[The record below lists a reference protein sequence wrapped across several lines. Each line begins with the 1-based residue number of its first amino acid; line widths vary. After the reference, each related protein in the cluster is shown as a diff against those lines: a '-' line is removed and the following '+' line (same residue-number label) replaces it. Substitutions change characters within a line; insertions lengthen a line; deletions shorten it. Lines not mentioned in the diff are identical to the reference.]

1 MATSV
6 SEPRGPR
13 LTDEDY
19 DALHE
24 VYLHG
29 PLTLQADYVRNH
41 STQFATLASM
51 GLITNLLPDGTV
63 SRQWRLTPLGQWHV
77 HN

>member
-1 MATSV
+1 
-6 SEPRGPR
+6 
-13 LTDEDY
+13 
-19 DALHE
+19 